1 MLSKKLKA
9 SKQANQPFHPR
20 APPPSRPPAAILA
33 SIITVFFVFV
43 LFHSGGMLWNLP
55 NRLRTYNGHHA
66 VLHRL
71 LRLPV
76 YLVLISFVALLP
88 LTLFCISHFSVAPVG
103 VAVVESPCFFFPP
116 AFYAPSASGVRFW
129 E

>member
-33 SIITVFFVFV
+33 SIITVFFVF
-43 LFHSGGMLWNLP
+43 LFFHSGGMLWNLP

-76 YLVLISFVALLP
+76 HLVLISFVALLP
-88 LTLFCISHFSVAPVG
+88 LTLFCISHCSVAPVG
-103 VAVVESPCFFFPP
+103 VAIVESPCFFFPP
-116 AFYAPSASGVRFW
+116 AFYAPSAFGARFW

>member
-20 APPPSRPPAAILA
+20 APPPSRPPVAILA
-33 SIITVFFVFV
+33 SIIIVFFVFV
-43 LFHSGGMLWNLP
+43 FVFFHSGGMLWNLP

-88 LTLFCISHFSVAPVG
+88 LILFCISNCSVAP
-103 VAVVESPCFFFPP
+103 VVESPCFFFPP
-116 AFYAPSASGVRFW
+116 AFYAPSASGVTFW